1 MDLVLITAY
10 NRPDYLRLCLE
21 YLSKVSEIQN
31 KEIRIYV
38 DRGRVLVREFY
49 EVFRDFPTL
58 NISSVFR
65 SEHDYHG
72 NSFNTLEAYKDA
84 FQSGARYIYLIEDD
98 VLVTP
103 DFFRWHETV
112 QQQEDLMCSVAYRCS
127 RNAAIAKSDDPEAYL
142 LSGQDYASIGVCWRR
157 EKLAP
162 IIEHART
169 EYYENLDGYLKKHF
183 PNNRFSNCF
192 TEQDG
197 LIMRIMA
204 KTGGIVAWP
213 FVPRCYHIGFAGYN
227 RPKSARL
234 SYQELKETIHNME
247 KIRQADKDFGDI
259 EMVPIDMNLK
269 WKTLKCEQRFN

>member
-1 MDLVLITAY
+1 MDSLLITTY

-21 YLSKVSEIQN
+21 YLSKADGIRN
-31 KEIRIYV
+31 KEIRVYV
-38 DRGRVLVREFY
+38 DRGRALVREFY

-84 FQSGARYIYLIEDD
+84 FQSDARYVYLIEDD

-103 DFFRWHETV
+103 DFFRWHERV
-112 QQQEDLMCSVAYRCS
+112 QEQEDLMCSVAYRCS
-127 RNAAIAKSDDPEAYL
+127 RNPAVLKIEDAEAYL
-142 LSGQDYASIGVCWRR
+142 LSGQDYASIGVCWKR

-162 IIEHART
+162 VIEHAKT
-169 EYYENLDGYLKKHF
+169 EYYENLNGYLQKHF

-259 EMVPIDMNLK
+259 EIVPTDMNLR
-269 WKTLKCEQRFN
+269 WNTLRCEQRFN